1 MWGLSGQGVE
11 PFGRSEALFC
21 GLHDQLSFLDHVHE
35 FAPAQGVVSS
45 VERFKPQHRPCYPL
59 YSSLVLFRHIIYLL
73 TLADGDRRAVRLVIA
88 LDGRFIGRAPGDG
101 DLLRHT
107 VPADRLDEEALGGGR
122 LALLCQQEIARLSR
136 LIHRPIQRVP
146 LPFDLEVRLVHA
158 PTHPHRALAPV
169 DGLFQPRAVCNHS
182 PVDGGVS
189 HGDPTFEHEFF
200 DLARTEGRGHV
211 PAAATLAIVFY
222 PVCQW
227 VQSRLGTRAS
237 VAALL
242 TLGVILVAVILPLS
256 LIGVAVVQE
265 AAALYKRLETG
276 DLTMQEPLQMLER
289 LLSVLTQYLNRLGIE
304 TQNLT
309 QSLAGATVTVS
320 RFVGTQA
327 LNLGQDTL
335 RLSVMFALMLYLLFF
350 FLRDGPQIVTAI
362 LYALP
367 LGNTRARRL
376 FAHFATVSRATLKGT
391 VVVALVQGLV
401 GGILF
406 AIVGI
411 NAAVLWGALMAVLSL
426 LPALGSALIWIP
438 AAGTLLV
445 TGYIAKACIVLGA
458 GVLVIG
464 LIDNLLRP
472 LLIGQDTRMP
482 DYLVLVSCVVPVSL
496 RDMCSF
502 LSLQCLQTPHVT
514 WRHR

>member
-1 MWGLSGQGVE
+1 MRRTTVQYI
-11 PFGRSEALFC
+11 F
-21 GLHDQLSFLDHVHE
+21 FLM
-35 FAPAQGVVSS
+35 
-45 VERFKPQHRPCYPL
+45 
-59 YSSLVLFRHIIYLL
+59 LVLLV
-73 TLADGDRRAVRLVIA
+73 TLAFVRLIQ
-88 LDGRFIGRAPGDG
+88 DF
-101 DLLRHT
+101 LL
-107 VPADRLDEEALGGGR
+107 
-122 LALLCQQEIARLSR
+122 
-136 LIHRPIQRVP
+136 P
-146 LPFDLEVRLVHA
+146 LFWA
-158 PTHPHRALAPV
+158 T
-169 DGLFQPRAVCNHS
+169 
-182 PVDGGVS
+182 
-189 HGDPTFEHEFF
+189 
-200 DLARTEGRGHV
+200 
-211 PAAATLAIVFY
+211 TLAIVFY
-222 PVCQW
+222 PVCRW
-227 VQSRLGTRAS
+227 VQSRLGIRAS

-265 AAALYKRLETG
+265 AATLYKRLETG
-276 DLTMQEPLQMLER
+276 DLTVQEPLQMLER
-289 LLSVLTQYLNRLGIE
+289 LLSGVTQYLNRWGIE

-309 QSLAGATVTVS
+309 QNLAGATVTVS

-327 LNLGQDTL
+327 LSLGQDAL

-376 FAHFATVSRATLKGT
+376 FAHFVTVSRATLKGT
-391 VVVALVQGLV
+391 LVVALVQGLF

-426 LPALGSALIWIP
+426 LPALGSALIWVP
-438 AAGTLLV
+438 AAGILLA
-445 TGYIAKACIVLGA
+445 TGHIAKACIVLGA

-482 DYLVLVSCVVPVSL
+482 DYLVLVSSL
-496 RDMCSF
+496 GGLTVFGASGLVIGPILAAMFLAVWDMF
-502 LSLQCLQTPHVT
+502 AQE
-514 WRHR
+514 HRGDSAAEATDAHRNTGEASEA

>member
-1 MWGLSGQGVE
+1 MRRTTVQYI
-11 PFGRSEALFC
+11 F
-21 GLHDQLSFLDHVHE
+21 FLM
-35 FAPAQGVVSS
+35 
-45 VERFKPQHRPCYPL
+45 
-59 YSSLVLFRHIIYLL
+59 LVLLV
-73 TLADGDRRAVRLVIA
+73 TLAFVGLIQD
-88 LDGRFIGRAPGDG
+88 F
-101 DLLRHT
+101 LL
-107 VPADRLDEEALGGGR
+107 
-122 LALLCQQEIARLSR
+122 
-136 LIHRPIQRVP
+136 P
-146 LPFDLEVRLVHA
+146 LFW
-158 PTHPHRALAPV
+158 
-169 DGLFQPRAVCNHS
+169 
-182 PVDGGVS
+182 
-189 HGDPTFEHEFF
+189 
-200 DLARTEGRGHV
+200 
-211 PAAATLAIVFY
+211 AATLAIVFY
-222 PVCQW
+222 PVCRW

-289 LLSVLTQYLNRLGIE
+289 LLSVVTQYLNRLGIE

-309 QSLAGATVTVS
+309 QSLTGATVTVS

-327 LNLGQDTL
+327 LNLGQDAL

-350 FLRDGPQIVTAI
+350 FLRDGPQIVTTI

-426 LPALGSALIWIP
+426 LPALGSALIWVP
-438 AAGTLLV
+438 AAGILLA
-445 TGYIAKACIVLGA
+445 TGHIAKACIVLGA

-482 DYLVLVSCVVPVSL
+482 DYLVLVSSL
-496 RDMCSF
+496 GGLTIFGASGLVIGPILAAMFLAVWDMF
-502 LSLQCLQTPHVT
+502 AQE
-514 WRHR
+514 HRGDSAAEATEAHRNTGEASEA

>member
-1 MWGLSGQGVE
+1 MQRTTVQYI
-11 PFGRSEALFC
+11 F
-21 GLHDQLSFLDHVHE
+21 FLM
-35 FAPAQGVVSS
+35 
-45 VERFKPQHRPCYPL
+45 
-59 YSSLVLFRHIIYLL
+59 LVLLV
-73 TLADGDRRAVRLVIA
+73 TLAFVRLIQ
-88 LDGRFIGRAPGDG
+88 DF
-101 DLLRHT
+101 LL
-107 VPADRLDEEALGGGR
+107 
-122 LALLCQQEIARLSR
+122 
-136 LIHRPIQRVP
+136 P
-146 LPFDLEVRLVHA
+146 LFW
-158 PTHPHRALAPV
+158 
-169 DGLFQPRAVCNHS
+169 
-182 PVDGGVS
+182 
-189 HGDPTFEHEFF
+189 
-200 DLARTEGRGHV
+200 
-211 PAAATLAIVFY
+211 AATLAIVFY
-222 PVCQW
+222 PVCRW
-227 VQSRLGTRAS
+227 AQSRLGTRAS

-276 DLTMQEPLQMLER
+276 DLTVQEPLQMLER
-289 LLSVLTQYLNRLGIE
+289 LLSGVTQYLNRWGIE

-309 QSLAGATVTVS
+309 QNLAGATVTVS

-327 LNLGQDTL
+327 LSLGQDAL

-362 LYALP
+362 LHALP

-376 FAHFATVSRATLKGT
+376 FVHFVTVSRATLKGT
-391 VVVALVQGLV
+391 VVVALVQGLF

-426 LPALGSALIWIP
+426 LPALGSALIWVP
-438 AAGTLLV
+438 AAGILLA
-445 TGYIAKACIVLGA
+445 TGHIAKACIVLGA

-482 DYLVLVSCVVPVSL
+482 DYLVLVSSL
-496 RDMCSF
+496 GGLTVFGASGLVIGPILAAMFLAVWDMF
-502 LSLQCLQTPHVT
+502 AQE
-514 WRHR
+514 HRGDSAAEATDAHRNTGEASEA